1 MSIICYYTA
10 IFQGFLTT
18 VFAKANTSKGGRTAS
33 DRQEHKGGS
42 IFSPFVTFVLL
53 YWVGISLA
61 GKTFCDLCEKF
72 FLRAE

>member
-1 MSIICYYTA
+1 MLLLSYILRVSHDSICE
-10 IFQGFLTT
+10 
-18 VFAKANTSKGGRTAS
+18 ANTSKGGRTAS

-42 IFSPFVTFVLL
+42 NFSPFVTFVFP
-53 YWVGISLA
+53 YWLGISLA